1 LPHKLAA
8 FIRQSALT
16 QWFSVPSILT
26 YMAKYDVVRAGDFPA
41 LKRLLWC
48 GEAIPTRTLMY
59 WMERLPHVAFTNL
72 YGPTETTIASSHFTV
87 RERPTSEHDTIP
99 IGTACTGEDL
109 LVLDEA
115 LRCVPP

>member
-1 LPHKLAA
+1 DRNSGHPPLYFDLSTFDIHGTLAAGAQLHLVPPDLNLLPHKLAT

-72 YGPTETTIASSHFTV
+72 YGPTET
-87 RERPTSEHDTIP
+87 
-99 IGTACTGEDL
+99 
-109 LVLDEA
+109 
-115 LRCVPP
+115 